1 MTAERVDVGARV
13 DVQAAQ
19 LLGRHECR
27 RAKQGPRHRQ
37 TFARLGH
44 SEIVGRQFRE
54 SEVQHLQLSAR
65 RDDDVLRLDVAMNDA
80 GSVGRLQR
88 LRRLDADVHHVGGR

>member
-1 MTAERVDVGARV
+1 MSRPRSCSGDMNAGVPIKLPATV
-13 DVQAAQ
+13 
-19 LLGRHECR
+19 R
-27 RAKQGPRHRQ
+27 R
-37 TFARLGH
+37 FARLGH
-44 SEIVGRQFRE
+44 GKIVRRQFRE